1 MCRNPMRSAEQ
12 FYFSAGEGET
22 KAQQEQSLVCGLRV
36 GVFCPMTWRQKTRAH
51 PLVKSCGFPPGTVF
65 SGQLGASEGAS
76 TVAADAGTLA
86 APASG
91 ASLCPCPSCG
101 CCSSSLL
108 APGWEQAAAMQG
120 SGFIDPDVPLGAFPR
135 KGEAR
140 GRRRAHEAGTGC
152 SAPLRHGAAAGC
164 AAGVPLLLFPPLST
178 PLDVAGQAVPCWE
191 KVLLG
196 KKKNGCVFFL
206 KKKKHLRRF
215 GCSGKGSELPEHL
228 DNVVTYAPSQLP
240 CTGQGISLCPLQGS
254 GNQGRGKGE
263 ARSHTGRWAHGCPGL
278 RATEALRWG

>member
-12 FYFSAGEGET
+12 LYFSAGEGET

-76 TVAADAGTLA
+76 TVAADASTLA
-86 APASG
+86 APASR

-101 CCSSSLL
+101 CCSSFLL

-140 GRRRAHEAGTGC
+140 GRRRAHEGRHRLLSP
-152 SAPLRHGAAAGC
+152 SASRRCRRLCCWCCWSSSSP
-164 AAGVPLLLFPPLST
+164 FPP
-178 PLDVAGQAVPCWE
+178 P
-191 KVLLG
+191 
-196 KKKNGCVFFL
+196 
-206 KKKKHLRRF
+206 
-215 GCSGKGSELPEHL
+215 
-228 DNVVTYAPSQLP
+228 
-240 CTGQGISLCPLQGS
+240 
-254 GNQGRGKGE
+254 
-263 ARSHTGRWAHGCPGL
+263 
-278 RATEALRWG
+278 